1 MNVKTLIGK
10 DNYLFLINDSN
21 NSLSKHC
28 NGEEINVHE
37 NNNILLIIFPDK
49 EVVCKDY
56 LPEGYTILYR
66 NKLEHYKSIRET
78 LDPTHLLDCTDYYK
92 TRYTYEFERIIQ
104 SI

>member
-1 MNVKTLIGK
+1 LEKIIIL
-10 DNYLFLINDSN
+10 NDSN

-56 LPEGYTILYR
+56 FIEI
-66 NKLEHYKSIRET
+66 N
-78 LDPTHLLDCTDYYK
+78 
-92 TRYTYEFERIIQ
+92 
-104 SI
+104 